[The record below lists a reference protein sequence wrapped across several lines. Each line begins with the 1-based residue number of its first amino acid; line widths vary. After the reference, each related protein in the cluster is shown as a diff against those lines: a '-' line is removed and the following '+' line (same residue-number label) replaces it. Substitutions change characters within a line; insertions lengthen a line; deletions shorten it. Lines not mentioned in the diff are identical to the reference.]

1 MTEQVEY
8 SNHLTHEG
16 DDGDT
21 SRYHPDSGDDSGIQ
35 HHPDDDD
42 DSKTKS
48 SSSSSRPKGIRRKV
62 VRLEKAVLLG
72 SSVAVRTE
80 QFFFFEETTVTAVD
94 KQQLQLNLIRN
105 CSRHAPDCSPVM
117 PLLRLEMADREYHE
131 PIRDRDK
138 NWVLDSQRHI
148 INLKGSEPIGSPFD
162 LDLGQYPRN
171 DLHCSSKLFWAAE
184 HQSYFRETR
193 LLRRSKVTHDHA
205 MQHRTPPLPCSPV
218 DRPNTTYMCSTAQI
232 ISETNCVVEVFGV
245 GFNGRLFSEGSSKP
259 KFIVIEVYSIWN
271 CQKYVAALNLLELRF
286 LLGLGERTDLLR
298 PGRKMA
304 LINSIVDGLYF
315 KYTIKYSIAGKM
327 GTPTTSDAS
336 IAADPNPSPS
346 PTIPSSGSSQH
357 GVEERTVVVVHLQ
370 RPQMPKGYP
379 RTVEQMIRT
388 PSPVPPQDSTAP
400 LPVVQQELLLGIEER
415 RNGILLRMLEATERK
430 KLQDEE
436 DRRLHLLWWVTM
448 SKADR

>member
-1 MTEQVEY
+1 MPCNTGH
-8 SNHLTHEG
+8 HL
-16 DDGDT
+16 
-21 SRYHPDSGDDSGIQ
+21 YH
-35 HHPDDDD
+35 
-42 DSKTKS
+42 
-48 SSSSSRPKGIRRKV
+48 
-62 VRLEKAVLLG
+62 ALL
-72 SSVAVRTE
+72 
-80 QFFFFEETTVTAVD
+80 
-94 KQQLQLNLIRN
+94 
-105 CSRHAPDCSPVM
+105 
-117 PLLRLEMADREYHE
+117 
-131 PIRDRDK
+131 
-138 NWVLDSQRHI
+138 
-148 INLKGSEPIGSPFD
+148 
-162 LDLGQYPRN
+162 
-171 DLHCSSKLFWAAE
+171 
-184 HQSYFRETR
+184 
-193 LLRRSKVTHDHA
+193 
-205 MQHRTPPLPCSPV
+205 
-218 DRPNTTYMCSTAQI
+218 CSTAQM

-286 LLGLGERTDLLR
+286 LLGERTDLLR

-315 KYTIKYSIAGKM
+315 KYTIKYSIAEKIGAP
-327 GTPTTSDAS
+327 TTTSDAS
-336 IAADPNPSPS
+336 IAADPSPS

-357 GVEERTVVVVHLQ
+357 GVEERTVVVVHLE

-388 PSPVPPQDSTAP
+388 PFPVPPQDSTAP

-415 RNGILLRMLEATERK
+415 RNGIVLRMLEAAERK